1 MPKSKIL
8 ITGAGGQLAA
18 CVQDIV
24 VDYPR
29 FDFVFLSKADM
40 PVEDKTAVE
49 AVFDR
54 TRPQFCIN
62 CAAYTAVDKA
72 ESEKASAFL
81 INAGAVKDLA
91 VVCAARQAKL
101 LHVST
106 DYVFN
111 GSSSVPYK
119 ESDPVDP
126 INVYGASK
134 AEGEALAIAHD
145 PDVVIIR
152 TSWLYSEHGH
162 NFVKTMIRLMG
173 EKETLNIVNDQTG
186 SPTYGIDL
194 AHAIMTIIDSGQWL
208 PGIYHYCNEGRISWY
223 DFALA
228 IKTLIGAGCILHP
241 VPAVAYPTPARRPAY
256 SLLDTSK
263 IRKSYG
269 VNIPRWEDSLRAC
282 IANLQGK

>member
-1 MPKSKIL
+1 MPKPTIL

-18 CVQDIV
+18 CIKDIV
-24 VDYPR
+24 AHYSR
-29 FDFVFLSKADM
+29 FEFVFLSKAEM
-40 PVEDKTAVE
+40 PVEDKAGVE

-54 TRPQFCIN
+54 TRPRFCIN

-72 ESEKASAFL
+72 ESEKESAFL
-81 INAGAVKDLA
+81 INAQAVKDLA
-91 VVCAARQAKL
+91 AVCAARQTKL
-101 LHVST
+101 LHIST

-134 AEGEALAIAHD
+134 AEGEALAAAYA
-145 PDVVIIR
+145 PDTIIIR

-162 NFVKTMIRLMG
+162 NFVKTMIRLMK

-194 AHAIMTIIDSGQWL
+194 AHAIMKIIDSDRWL

-228 IKTLIGAGCILHP
+228 IKTLTGTGCILHP
-241 VPAVAYPTPARRPAY
+241 VPAIAYPTPAKRPAY
-256 SLLDTSK
+256 SLLDTSR
-263 IRKSYG
+263 ISERYG

-282 IANLQGK
+282 IADLQG